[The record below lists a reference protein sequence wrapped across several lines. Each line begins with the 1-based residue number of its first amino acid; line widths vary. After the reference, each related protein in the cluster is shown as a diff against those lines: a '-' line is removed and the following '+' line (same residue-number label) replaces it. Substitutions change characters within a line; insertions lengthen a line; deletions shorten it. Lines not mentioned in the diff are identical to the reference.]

1 MFKSIKTKILASQIL
16 IIFLLVGILGP
27 FSYLLFIRSLK
38 KSQKNSLEYFTQD
51 HAFHLKSHIQ
61 KKEQR
66 LQAIANGEPIEGY
79 TQYFRYVHLTEY
91 FSHFLDEFADLA
103 YYNEDGVKEVEINRN
118 ERIIQP
124 ADISQTTLFQDA
136 IWEPNKVFMSFAAHP
151 EDSSKMALTFA
162 ICRRNFFDEF
172 LGIIIGWVPVPD
184 MIQEIQG
191 HRVGESGFL
200 MLLDDQGTLL
210 SHPQD
215 ELRFRRIEVRGRQ
228 SDALLFEILAMKS
241 GFGRATI
248 FDMDGFVAYAPVEGM
263 NWALI
268 ALLPYEE
275 FMRAPNRLRNTFIGF
290 AFAILG
296 LGIILS
302 LIVARGITRP
312 MHHLIDIT
320 SAIAKGDLSRRIEI
334 GSDDEIAVL
343 GQAFNCMTEDLRKS
357 RDDLMAEKER
367 LAVTLLSI
375 GDGVIATNAQ
385 EEVILINRIAEELT
399 GCSHND
405 ALGKPLGN
413 VLRIVNAATGQE
425 MKSPVEEVLRTGE
438 IVHLRDGAGVISG
451 DGGMKRIEDSA
462 APIRDINGNILG
474 SILVFR
480 DITAKLKSEEDYR
493 SVVENSNDGICIIQ
507 DERIKFCNQRLA
519 DLAGYSVEEI
529 INSPFARYVAANEL
543 KKNQLHYTH
552 FMTGKEDTLR
562 FETILIHKD
571 GKMIDVEVSISAVHY
586 EGRRAALVFTRD
598 ITQRKKMEDKLYHTL
613 KDLER
618 SNAELAQFAYVASHD
633 LQEPLRMVASYVQLL
648 ESRYKGK
655 LDADADEFIG
665 FAVDGAN
672 RMQRLIQDLLK
683 YSRVGT
689 HGQPFEMND
698 CHLIFQDV
706 LVNLRKSIEESGAV
720 ISHDPLPIIMSD
732 ASQISQLFQNLIGN
746 AIKYRGKEPPR
757 IHISARKNNHH
768 WVFSI
773 EDNGIGIEAD
783 YSEHIFKI
791 FQRLHNARDF
801 PGNGIGLAICKK
813 IVERHNGRIWVES
826 ELEKGSTFY
835 FTIQNHKG
843 IRHEC

>member
-1 MFKSIKTKILASQIL
+1 MFKTIKAKILASQIL

-27 FSYLLFIRSLK
+27 FSYFLFIRSLK

-61 KKEQR
+61 EKEQR
-66 LQAIANGEPIEGY
+66 LETIANGEPIEDY

-103 YYNEDGVKEVEINRN
+103 YYNENGVKEVEINRN
-118 ERIIQP
+118 EKIIQP

-172 LGIIIGWVPVPD
+172 LGIITGWVPVPD
-184 MIQEIQG
+184 MICEIQG

-210 SHPQD
+210 CHPQN
-215 ELRFRRIEVRGRQ
+215 ELRFRRIEVSGRQ
-228 SDALLFEILAMKS
+228 SDAILSEILAMKT

-268 ALLPYEE
+268 ALLPYKE
-275 FMRAPNRLRNTFIGF
+275 FMKAPNRLRNTFIGF

-296 LGIILS
+296 LGILLP
-302 LIVARGITRP
+302 LIVARGITHP
-312 MHHLIDIT
+312 IHNLVEIT

-334 GSDDEIAVL
+334 RSDDEIAIL
-343 GQAFNCMTEDLRKS
+343 GRSFNRMTEDLKKS
-357 RDDLMAEKER
+357 RDDLIAEKQR
-367 LAVTLLSI
+367 LGVTLLSI
-375 GDGVIATNAQ
+375 EDGVIATNAK
-385 EEVILINRIAEELT
+385 EEVILINKIAEDLT
-399 GCSHND
+399 GRSQMD
-405 ALGKPLGN
+405 ALGKPLSD
-413 VLRIVNAATGQE
+413 VFHILDAATRQKME
-425 MKSPVEEVLRTGE
+425 NPVKEVLRTGE
-438 IVHLRDGAGVISG
+438 IVHLRDGTGIISG
-451 DGGMKRIEDSA
+451 DGMMKRIEDSA
-462 APIRDINGNILG
+462 APIRDSNGKILG
-474 SILVFR
+474 AVLVFR
-480 DITAKLKSEEDYR
+480 DITEKLKSEENYR
-493 SVVENSNDGICIIQ
+493 SVVENSNDGICIMQ
-507 DERIKFCNQRLA
+507 DERVKFCNQRQIELT
-519 DLAGYSVEEI
+519 GYSAEEI
-529 INSPFARYVAANEL
+529 IDTSFTRYIVTDEL
-543 KKNQLHYTH
+543 KKNRKHYER
-552 FMTGKEDTLR
+552 FMRGKEDALR
-562 FETILIHKD
+562 FETALIHKT
-571 GKMIDVEVSISAVHY
+571 GRTIDVEVSVSAVHY

-598 ITQRKKMEDKLYHTL
+598 ITHRKKMEEKLHHTL

-618 SNAELAQFAYVASHD
+618 SNAELAEFAYVASHD

-665 FAVDGAN
+665 FAVDGAD

-698 CHLIFQDV
+698 CRIIFQEV

-732 ASQISQLFQNLIGN
+732 ASQINQLFQNLISN

-757 IHISARKNNHH
+757 IHISAQKNNNH
-768 WVFSI
+768 WLFSVG
-773 EDNGIGIEAD
+773 DNGIGIEPD
-783 YSEHIFKI
+783 YTEHIFKI
-791 FQRLHNARDF
+791 FQRLQNAREF

-813 IVERHNGRIWVES
+813 IVERHNGHIWVES
-826 ELEKGSTFY
+826 EPAKGSKFY
-835 FTIQNHKG
+835 FTIPNEKER
-843 IRHEC
+843 RHEC